1 MKLKSLSL
9 ENVRNYKKLR
19 FDFPDEK
26 IIVIQGLN
34 AQGKTNLL
42 ESILLLSLTKTFSN
56 AKQEDL
62 IMWEKN
68 FARINGLITDQ
79 EDLLN
84 LEFFWGK
91 TKQFPKTLKINNVKK
106 KTEDF
111 VGTLQVVIFTPKEIN
126 LISDSPSIRRRY
138 LNIILSQTDKK
149 YLRSLIEFKNTLKNR
164 NALLKM
170 INANKSKE
178 DELIFWDKKLIEGG
192 SSIYFKRRN
201 LINKIQESLSDNY
214 SHIAGKENLLTIVWN
229 KDIPESLEDI
239 ETFYKNKIET
249 MRPKDIVTETTL
261 SGPHRDDFSIL
272 LNGKEI
278 SISGSRGEWR
288 SAILA
293 LKLSEVDYIKN
304 ITGKTPILLLDD
316 ILSEF
321 DSFRQENVL
330 SLFHTE
336 QIIITTTHL
345 LSKPKNSRI
354 YEVRNGTIT
363 E

>member
-9 ENVRNYKKLR
+9 ENVRNYEKLR

-34 AQGKTNLL
+34 AQGKTNFL

-62 IMWEKN
+62 IMWGKD
-68 FARINGLITDQ
+68 FARISGVITDQ
-79 EDLLN
+79 KDLLS

-111 VGTLQVVIFTPKEIN
+111 VGNLQVVIFTPKEMN
-126 LISDSPSIRRRY
+126 LISDPPSIRRKY

-149 YLRSLIEFKNTLKNR
+149 YLQNLINFQNTLKNR

-170 INANKSKE
+170 INDKKSKE
-178 DELIFWDKKLIEGG
+178 DELVFWDKKLTEEG
-192 SSIYFKRRN
+192 SDIYFKRRKF
-201 LINKIQESLSDNY
+201 ISKIQESLSNNY
-214 SHIAGKENLLTIVWN
+214 SHVAGKENLLSIMWN
-229 KDIPESLEDI
+229 KNIPESLEDI
-239 ETFYKNKIET
+239 KIFYKNKIEN
-249 MRPKDIVTETTL
+249 MRGKDIITETTL
-261 SGPHRDDFSIL
+261 SGPHRDDFSIF

-293 LKLSEVDYIKN
+293 LKLSEVNYIKN
-304 ITGKTPILLLDD
+304 TTGKTPILLLDD
-316 ILSEF
+316 VLSEF
-321 DSFRQENVL
+321 DPLRQKNVL
-330 SLFHTE
+330 NLFHAE
-336 QIIITTTHL
+336 QIIITTAHPIN
-345 LSKPKNSRI
+345 KPEDSRI
-354 YEVRNGTIT
+354 YEVRNGVIT